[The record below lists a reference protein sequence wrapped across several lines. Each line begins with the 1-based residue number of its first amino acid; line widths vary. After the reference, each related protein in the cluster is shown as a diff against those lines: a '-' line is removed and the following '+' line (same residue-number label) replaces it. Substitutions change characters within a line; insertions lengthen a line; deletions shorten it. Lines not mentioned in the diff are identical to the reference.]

1 MNLFYL
7 RYFVTL
13 AHVKHYT
20 KAAEQ
25 LCITQPS
32 LSHAIAQMEKE
43 LGVPLF
49 EKNGRNTMLTPF
61 GREFLSCAEHT
72 LSTLDDGI
80 ASLQRS
86 ARGSGLIRLGFV
98 RPLGI
103 EFVPHLAADFLRAY
117 PENDIRFTFHTGITQ
132 HLLDDLAQRKV
143 DLLFCSKPQDD
154 LKFTAVPVQKQEL
167 VVIVPQN
174 HPLAA
179 RSAKDDICLSDTA
192 SYPHIYF
199 TKTSGIRSVIDD
211 MFHRENVIPNIVYET
226 EEDEVIAGLV
236 AQDFGIAVVPYM
248 DLLSK
253 LPVRILPILSPD
265 YERNFYLV
273 HDGSVYMPPA
283 VENFRNFVLNR
294 IS

>member
-86 ARGSGLIRLGFV
+86 ARALSVRWGLNLSRT
-98 RPLGI
+98 
-103 EFVPHLAADFLRAY
+103 LRQISY
-117 PENDIRFTFHTGITQ
+117 GHI
-132 HLLDDLAQRKV
+132 
-143 DLLFCSKPQDD
+143 
-154 LKFTAVPVQKQEL
+154 LKM
-167 VVIVPQN
+167 I
-174 HPLAA
+174 
-179 RSAKDDICLSDTA
+179 
-192 SYPHIYF
+192 
-199 TKTSGIRSVIDD
+199 SVLP
-211 MFHRENVIPNIVYET
+211 FIP
-226 EEDEVIAGLV
+226 A
-236 AQDFGIAVVPYM
+236 
-248 DLLSK
+248 
-253 LPVRILPILSPD
+253 LPSTC
-265 YERNFYLV
+265 
-273 HDGSVYMPPA
+273 
-283 VENFRNFVLNR
+283 
-294 IS
+294 

>member
-20 KAAEQ
+20 KAAQQ

-49 EKNGRNTMLTPF
+49 EKNGRNTLLTPF
-61 GREFLSCAEHT
+61 GREFLACAEHT

-103 EFVPHLAADFLRAY
+103 RFVPRLAAEFLQAY
-117 PENDIRFTFHTGITQ
+117 PENDIRLTFHTGITRQ
-132 HLLDDLAQRKV
+132 LLDDLQQQKV
-143 DLLFCSKPQDD
+143 DLLFCSDRKS
-154 LKFTAVPVQKQEL
+154 
-167 VVIVPQN
+167 VV
-174 HPLAA
+174 
-179 RSAKDDICLSDTA
+179 
-192 SYPHIYF
+192 
-199 TKTSGIRSVIDD
+199 
-211 MFHRENVIPNIVYET
+211 
-226 EEDEVIAGLV
+226 
-236 AQDFGIAVVPYM
+236 
-248 DLLSK
+248 
-253 LPVRILPILSPD
+253 
-265 YERNFYLV
+265 
-273 HDGSVYMPPA
+273 
-283 VENFRNFVLNR
+283 
-294 IS
+294 

>member
-103 EFVPHLAADFLRAY
+103 EFVPHLATDFLRAY
-117 PENDIRFTFHTGITQ
+117 PENDIRFT
-132 HLLDDLAQRKV
+132 LDRKSTR
-143 DLLFCSKPQDD
+143 LNSSHYQQSRMPS
-154 LKFTAVPVQKQEL
+154 
-167 VVIVPQN
+167 
-174 HPLAA
+174 
-179 RSAKDDICLSDTA
+179 SA
-192 SYPHIYF
+192 
-199 TKTSGIRSVIDD
+199 
-211 MFHRENVIPNIVYET
+211 
-226 EEDEVIAGLV
+226 
-236 AQDFGIAVVPYM
+236 
-248 DLLSK
+248 
-253 LPVRILPILSPD
+253 
-265 YERNFYLV
+265 
-273 HDGSVYMPPA
+273 
-283 VENFRNFVLNR
+283 
-294 IS
+294 

>member
-179 RSAKDDICLSDTA
+179 RSAKDGICLSDT
-192 SYPHIYF
+192 
-199 TKTSGIRSVIDD
+199 GR
-211 MFHRENVIPNIVYET
+211 
-226 EEDEVIAGLV
+226 V
-236 AQDFGIAVVPYM
+236 AQINSELSAAAFF
-248 DLLSK
+248 LLFLLK
-253 LPVRILPILSPD
+253 PGQQHFRIRARVIFLHYSIPALS
-265 YERNFYLV
+265 
-273 HDGSVYMPPA
+273 
-283 VENFRNFVLNR
+283 
-294 IS
+294 

>member
-1 MNLFYL
+1 M
-7 RYFVTL
+7 TL

-179 RSAKDDICLSDTA
+179 RSAKDGICLSDT
-192 SYPHIYF
+192 
-199 TKTSGIRSVIDD
+199 GR
-211 MFHRENVIPNIVYET
+211 
-226 EEDEVIAGLV
+226 V
-236 AQDFGIAVVPYM
+236 AQINSELSAAAFF
-248 DLLSK
+248 LLFLLK
-253 LPVRILPILSPD
+253 PGQQHLRIRARVMFLHNPIPALS
-265 YERNFYLV
+265 
-273 HDGSVYMPPA
+273 
-283 VENFRNFVLNR
+283 
-294 IS
+294 

>member
-132 HLLDDLAQRKV
+132 NTDSCRRFRKIHTGKLQV
-143 DLLFCSKPQDD
+143 ACRHFEAFRHFD
-154 LKFTAVPVQKQEL
+154 
-167 VVIVPQN
+167 
-174 HPLAA
+174 
-179 RSAKDDICLSDTA
+179 
-192 SYPHIYF
+192 Y
-199 TKTSGIRSVIDD
+199 
-211 MFHRENVIPNIVYET
+211 VY
-226 EEDEVIAGLV
+226 
-236 AQDFGIAVVPYM
+236 
-248 DLLSK
+248 
-253 LPVRILPILSPD
+253 VRT
-265 YERNFYLV
+265 
-273 HDGSVYMPPA
+273 
-283 VENFRNFVLNR
+283 
-294 IS
+294 

>member
-1 MNLFYL
+1 M
-7 RYFVTL
+7 TL

-103 EFVPHLAADFLRAY
+103 DLSRTLRQISY
-117 PENDIRFTFHTGITQ
+117 GHI
-132 HLLDDLAQRKV
+132 
-143 DLLFCSKPQDD
+143 
-154 LKFTAVPVQKQEL
+154 LKM
-167 VVIVPQN
+167 I
-174 HPLAA
+174 
-179 RSAKDDICLSDTA
+179 
-192 SYPHIYF
+192 
-199 TKTSGIRSVIDD
+199 SVLP
-211 MFHRENVIPNIVYET
+211 FIP
-226 EEDEVIAGLV
+226 A
-236 AQDFGIAVVPYM
+236 
-248 DLLSK
+248 
-253 LPVRILPILSPD
+253 LPSTC
-265 YERNFYLV
+265 
-273 HDGSVYMPPA
+273 
-283 VENFRNFVLNR
+283 
-294 IS
+294 

>member
-86 ARGSGLIRLGFV
+86 ARGSGLIRLGF
-98 RPLGI
+98 P
-103 EFVPHLAADFLRAY
+103 
-117 PENDIRFTFHTGITQ
+117 
-132 HLLDDLAQRKV
+132 
-143 DLLFCSKPQDD
+143 FC
-154 LKFTAVPVQKQEL
+154 
-167 VVIVPQN
+167 
-174 HPLAA
+174 
-179 RSAKDDICLSDTA
+179 
-192 SYPHIYF
+192 
-199 TKTSGIRSVIDD
+199 
-211 MFHRENVIPNIVYET
+211 
-226 EEDEVIAGLV
+226 
-236 AQDFGIAVVPYM
+236 
-248 DLLSK
+248 
-253 LPVRILPILSPD
+253 
-265 YERNFYLV
+265 
-273 HDGSVYMPPA
+273 
-283 VENFRNFVLNR
+283 
-294 IS
+294 

>member
-154 LKFTAVPVQKQEL
+154 LKFTAVPVQSWL
-167 VVIVPQN
+167 SSCRRITRLPHVPLRTVYVFPT
-174 HPLAA
+174 PLHT
-179 RSAKDDICLSDTA
+179 RTFILQRLRVSAVSLTICSTG
-192 SYPHIYF
+192 
-199 TKTSGIRSVIDD
+199 K
-211 MFHRENVIPNIVYET
+211 M
-226 EEDEVIAGLV
+226 
-236 AQDFGIAVVPYM
+236 
-248 DLLSK
+248 
-253 LPVRILPILSPD
+253 
-265 YERNFYLV
+265 
-273 HDGSVYMPPA
+273 
-283 VENFRNFVLNR
+283 
-294 IS
+294 